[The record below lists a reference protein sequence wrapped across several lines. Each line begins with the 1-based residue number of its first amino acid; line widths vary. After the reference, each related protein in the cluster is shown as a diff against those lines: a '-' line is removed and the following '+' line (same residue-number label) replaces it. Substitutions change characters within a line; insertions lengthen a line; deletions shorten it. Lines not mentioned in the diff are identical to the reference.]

1 MSQFPPW
8 PRQIAAWPEGARLR
22 QSQLRRVVSEL
33 TARAKE
39 AGSAVPASAVEL
51 AGRTRSRC
59 EQLPGA
65 MVGEL
70 RRRVNVLDLA
80 TKHDVAAQSRLG
92 RNRVSFVL
100 KEFLEA
106 QRGHDEAL
114 FESLRSELREEL
126 QSFAAAIDDD
136 LFATD
141 DQPPS
146 TDVGAARRPPA
157 DLDDPTDDDDED
169 DEIDLVDCEPIRSAD
184 DELDLMGDGVTIR
197 NRGSR

>member
-1 MSQFPPW
+1 MPQFPPW
-8 PRQIAAWPEGARLR
+8 HRQIVAWPEAARMR
-22 QSQLRRVVSEL
+22 QSQLRQVVS
-33 TARAKE
+33 
-39 AGSAVPASAVEL
+39 GL

-100 KEFLEA
+100 KEFLDA
-106 QRGHDEAL
+106 QRDHDEAL
-114 FESLRSELREEL
+114 LESLRSELREEL

-141 DQPPS
+141 EQPPS
-146 TDVGAARRPPA
+146 TDAVAPKPPPV
-157 DLDDPTDDDDED
+157 DLDLTDEDED
-169 DEIDLVDCEPIRSAD
+169 DDD
-184 DELDLMGDGVTIR
+184 DELDLMGKEATTPK
-197 NRGSR
+197 RGSG

>member
-1 MSQFPPW
+1 MPQFPPW
-8 PRQIAAWPEGARLR
+8 HRQIAAWPEAARLR
-22 QSQLRRVVSEL
+22 QSQLRQVVS
-33 TARAKE
+33 
-39 AGSAVPASAVEL
+39 EL

-59 EQLPGA
+59 EQLPVA

-100 KEFLEA
+100 KEFLDA
-106 QRGHDEAL
+106 QRDHDEAL
-114 FESLRSELREEL
+114 LESLRSELREEL

-141 DQPPS
+141 EQPPS
-146 TDVGAARRPPA
+146 TDALAPKRPPA
-157 DLDDPTDDDDED
+157 DLDLTDDD
-169 DEIDLVDCEPIRSAD
+169 D
-184 DELDLMGDGVTIR
+184 DELDLMDDEATTPK
-197 NRGSR
+197 RGSR

>member
-1 MSQFPPW
+1 MPQFPPW
-8 PRQIAAWPEGARLR
+8 HRQIVAWPEAARMR
-22 QSQLRRVVSEL
+22 QSQLRQVVS
-33 TARAKE
+33 
-39 AGSAVPASAVEL
+39 EL

-100 KEFLEA
+100 KEFLDA
-106 QRGHDEAL
+106 QRDHDEAL
-114 FESLRSELREEL
+114 LESLRSELREEL

-141 DQPPS
+141 EQPPS
-146 TDVGAARRPPA
+146 TDAVAPKPPPV
-157 DLDDPTDDDDED
+157 DLDLTDEDED
-169 DEIDLVDCEPIRSAD
+169 DDD
-184 DELDLMGDGVTIR
+184 DELDLMGEEATTPK
-197 NRGSR
+197 RGSR

>member
-1 MSQFPPW
+1 
-8 PRQIAAWPEGARLR
+8 LR
-22 QSQLRRVVSEL
+22 QSQLRNVVSEL
-33 TARAKE
+33 ATRAKE
-39 AGSAVPASAVEL
+39 AGTAVPAGAVGL

-100 KEFLEA
+100 KEFLDA
-106 QRGHDEAL
+106 QRDHDEAL
-114 FESLRSELREEL
+114 LESLRSELREEL

-141 DQPPS
+141 GQPPS
-146 TDVGAARRPPA
+146 TDAVAPKRPPA
-157 DLDDPTDDDDED
+157 DLDLTDDDDELDLID
-169 DEIDLVDCEPIRSAD
+169 DEATTRK
-184 DELDLMGDGVTIR
+184 
-197 NRGSR
+197 RGSR

>member
-1 MSQFPPW
+1 MPQFPPW
-8 PRQIAAWPEGARLR
+8 HRQIAAWPEAARLR
-22 QSQLRRVVSEL
+22 QSQLRQVVS
-33 TARAKE
+33 
-39 AGSAVPASAVEL
+39 EL

-59 EQLPGA
+59 EQLPVA

-100 KEFLEA
+100 KEFLDA
-106 QRGHDEAL
+106 QRDHDEAL
-114 FESLRSELREEL
+114 LESLRSELREEL

-146 TDVGAARRPPA
+146 TDALAPKRAPA
-157 DLDDPTDDDDED
+157 DLDLTDDDDELDLTD
-169 DEIDLVDCEPIRSAD
+169 DEAMTPK
-184 DELDLMGDGVTIR
+184 
-197 NRGSR
+197 RGSR

>member
-1 MSQFPPW
+1 MPQFPPW
-8 PRQIAAWPEGARLR
+8 HRQVAAWPEAARLR
-22 QSQLRRVVSEL
+22 QSQLRQVVSEL
-33 TARAKE
+33 AARAKG
-39 AGSAVPASAVEL
+39 AGSAVPAGAVGL

-106 QRGHDEAL
+106 QRDHDEAL
-114 FESLRSELREEL
+114 LESLRSELREEL

-141 DQPPS
+141 EQPPS
-146 TDVGAARRPPA
+146 TDAAAPKRPPA
-157 DLDDPTDDDDED
+157 DLDLTDDDD
-169 DEIDLVDCEPIRSAD
+169 D
-184 DELDLMGDGVTIR
+184 DELDLMDDEATTR
-197 NRGSR
+197 KRGSR